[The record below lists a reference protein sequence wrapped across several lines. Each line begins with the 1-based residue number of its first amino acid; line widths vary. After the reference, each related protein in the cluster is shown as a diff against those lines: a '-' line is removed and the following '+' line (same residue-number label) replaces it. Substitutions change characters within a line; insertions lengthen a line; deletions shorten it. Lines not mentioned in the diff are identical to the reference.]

1 MCLFERKENIRPIA
15 NKRLDIYERAVT
27 YEGKEYNTR
36 VLPVKGVLIPNK
48 MQVIANSI
56 AKHVSNVTFERV
68 RPSRMILNFKLDSQ
82 DRLWLL
88 WCSSIRSEG
97 KALYMIE
104 DYKRRLETVA
114 HQNPLHI
121 DTNVKLPVQIRP
133 NFSIRHPLECERK
146 HSCPSCN
153 FAMEGDRL
161 HEVSLKMI
169 IDDHELR
176 SIKDRKYLAK
186 PEIFNPKDLVLR
198 QEKLQDPTQD
208 EEEVGM
214 DDFIYQEND
223 KAQPTFNET
232 TESSE
237 PKSMTKQ
244 FEGKLLHNPN
254 KRKTAL
260 ALPSRQSS
268 KGLQLLAAKSS
279 KSKVLF

>member
-1 MCLFERKENIRPIA
+1 MRVIWSPKMCLFERKENIRPVA
-15 NKRLDIYERAVT
+15 NKRMDIYERAVT

-97 KALYMIE
+97 KGLFMIE

-146 HSCPSCN
+146 NTCPSCN
-153 FAMEGDRL
+153 FVMEADRL
-161 HEVSLKMI
+161 HEVSVKMI

-186 PEIFNPKDLVLR
+186 PEIFNPKDLV
-198 QEKLQDPTQD
+198 
-208 EEEVGM
+208 
-214 DDFIYQEND
+214 
-223 KAQPTFNET
+223 
-232 TESSE
+232 
-237 PKSMTKQ
+237 
-244 FEGKLLHNPN
+244 
-254 KRKTAL
+254 
-260 ALPSRQSS
+260 SR
-268 KGLQLLAAKSS
+268 
-279 KSKVLF
+279 